1 MRTKRAFKV
10 KQKAFFIIFKGL
22 SFAKNCFRPES
33 SPFKLIYIILLYI
46 LANQT
51 CTKIAK
57 FQNTMNRIVL
67 SNSSIIRQAFIVVYI
82 TSQLINNITSVNTMA
97 SINMASITNSFFY
110 SFASMLTL
118 VGYNK
123 FSRIVWLQKWW
134 MSWKKYN
141 LDNKLTEMKAKIL
154 P

>member
-1 MRTKRAFKV
+1 M
-10 KQKAFFIIFKGL
+10 
-22 SFAKNCFRPES
+22 
-33 SPFKLIYIILLYI
+33 
-46 LANQT
+46 
-51 CTKIAK
+51 
-57 FQNTMNRIVL
+57 
-67 SNSSIIRQAFIVVYI
+67 VYI
-82 TSQLINNITSVNTMA
+82 TSQLINNITSV
-97 SINMASITNSFFY
+97 NMASITNSFFY